1 MPPRTVH
8 PLLAAR
14 WSPRRLDPDQV
25 LTREDLGPLLEAA
38 RWAPSSG
45 NTQPTRYV
53 VALRGEP
60 LHGRL
65 LGALKKGNRTWAG
78 RAAALVVVVSLEHDE
93 TGRGYPSGLHD
104 AGQAAAHLS
113 LQAEAQG
120 LHAHQMGGFDAD
132 AVREAAGLTAVQRPV
147 VVVAVGAE
155 GGPPLDERLSAREAE
170 PRTRRPLSELLLS
183 GRQPYDAVV
192 LAGGQA
198 RRLGGVDKPGLDVGG
213 RSLLDR
219 VLLAAAGAATRVVV
233 GPPRDLPEHVVQVR
247 EDPPGGGP
255 VPALRAG
262 LAHVR
267 SPWVVVLAADL
278 PFLDAP
284 VLDALLDAAEGG
296 DGALLVDDTGRE
308 QWLCGAWRTAALVP
322 ALAAL
327 EGARLREALVPL
339 APVHV
344 RTQASPAPW
353 LDCDT
358 EADLAAAR
366 RQT

>member
-1 MPPRTVH
+1 VTLH

-25 LTREDLGPLLEAA
+25 LTREDLLPLLEAA

-45 NTQPTRYV
+45 NTQPTRFV

-60 LHGRL
+60 LHARL
-65 LGALKKGNRTWAG
+65 MGALKRGNRTWAG
-78 RAAALVVVVSLEHDE
+78 RAAALVVVVSLAHDE
-93 TGRGYPSGLHD
+93 TGRSYPSGLHD

-120 LHAHQMGGFDAD
+120 LHVHQMGGFDAD
-132 AVREAAGLTAVQRPV
+132 AVRVAAGLSEAQRPV
-147 VVVAVGAE
+147 VVAAVGAE
-155 GGPPLDERLSAREAE
+155 GGPPLDERLAAREAE
-170 PRTRRPLSELLLS
+170 PRTRRPLEELVLP
-183 GRQPYDAVV
+183 GRQPFDAVV
-192 LAGGQA
+192 LAGGSA

-219 VLLAAAGAATRVVV
+219 VLTAASGAALRVVV
-233 GPPRDLPEHVVQVR
+233 GPPRPLPEDVVQVR

-262 LAHVR
+262 LSLVR

-278 PFLDAP
+278 PFLDAQ
-284 VLDALLDAAEGG
+284 LLDRLLTAAQRGS
-296 DGALLVDDTGRE
+296 GALLVDDSGRE
-308 QWLCGAWRTAALVP
+308 QWLCGVWSTAALQQASWATPRVRDV
-322 ALAAL
+322 LAAL
-327 EGARLREALVPL
+327 DPVRVGAEGGDR
-339 APVHV
+339 
-344 RTQASPAPW
+344 APW

-358 EADLAAAR
+358 PEDLERAR
-366 RQT
+366 RAAGA

>member
-1 MPPRTVH
+1 VTVH
-8 PLLAAR
+8 PLLASR

-25 LTREDLGPLLEAA
+25 LTREDLRTLLEAA

-60 LHGRL
+60 LHARL
-65 LGALKKGNRTWAG
+65 LGTLKRGNRTWAG
-78 RAAALVVVVSLEHDE
+78 RAAALVVLVVLEHDE
-93 TGRGYPSGLHD
+93 TGRDLPSGRHD

-120 LHAHQMGGFDAD
+120 LHAHQMSGFDGD
-132 AVREAAGLTAVQRPV
+132 AVREAAGLTEVQRPV

-155 GGPPLDERLSAREAE
+155 GGPPLDERLAAREAE
-170 PRTRRPLSELLLS
+170 PRTRRPLAELLLP
-183 GRQPYDAVV
+183 GRQAYDAVV

-198 RRLGGVDKPGLDVGG
+198 RRLGGVDKPGLEVGG

-219 VLLAAAGAATRVVV
+219 VLAASAGAAVRVVV
-233 GPPRDLPEHVVQVR
+233 GPPRELPGDVVQVR

-262 LAHVR
+262 LAEVR

-278 PFLDAP
+278 PFLDAG
-284 VLDALLDAAEGG
+284 VLDGLLAAAQDR
-296 DGALLVDDTGRE
+296 DGALLVDDAGHE

-327 EGARLREALVPL
+327 QGARLREALVPL
-339 APVHV
+339 DPVHV

-358 EADLAAAR
+358 EDDLAAAR